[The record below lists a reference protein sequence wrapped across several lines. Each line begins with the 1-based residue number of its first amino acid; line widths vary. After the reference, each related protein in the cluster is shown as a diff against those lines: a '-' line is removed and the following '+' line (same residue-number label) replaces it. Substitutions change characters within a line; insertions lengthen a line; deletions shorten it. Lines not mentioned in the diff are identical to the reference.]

1 MQDAL
6 PKLERKRKAAGEE
19 RAAANAA
26 RAKLE
31 VDVADLEEQIER
43 HAQTQAGLSDVT
55 AASMLGQLKQ
65 SDCRQYSLSL
75 RRKQLSQTH
84 I

>member
-1 MQDAL
+1 M
-6 PKLERKRKAAGEE
+6 PKLERKRKAAADE

-43 HAQTQAGLSDVT
+43 HAQTQAGLSVL
-55 AASMLGQLKQ
+55 AAGLLLCSLRQ
-65 SDCRQYSLSL
+65 SNRWQYSLPL
-75 RRKQLSQTH
+75 MLKQLLRTPF
-84 I
+84 

>member
-1 MQDAL
+1 M
-6 PKLERKRKAAGEE
+6 PKLERKRKAAADE

-26 RAKLE
+26 RAKLM

-43 HAQTQAGLSDVT
+43 HAQTQAGLSEI
-55 AASMLGQLKQ
+55 AAESMLGRLE
-65 SDCRQYSLSL
+65 
-75 RRKQLSQTH
+75 

>member
-1 MQDAL
+1 M
-6 PKLERKRKAAGEE
+6 PKLERKRKAAAEE

-43 HAQTQAGLSDVT
+43 HAQTQAGLSDF
-55 AASMLGQLKQ
+55 
-65 SDCRQYSLSL
+65 RQHRLSL
-75 RRKQLSQTH
+75 MRQ
-84 I
+84 

>member
-1 MQDAL
+1 M
-6 PKLERKRKAAGEE
+6 PKLDRKRKAAGEE

-43 HAQTQAGLSDVT
+43 HAQTQVSLSHVAAGL
-55 AASMLGQLKQ
+55 LLCPLQQ
-65 SDCRQYSLSL
+65 SKCWQYSLSL
-75 RRKQLSQTH
+75 MRKAAVTDALLTW
-84 I
+84 